1 MGLPSVVPL
10 AAMLSKFLLALAVL
24 FGVYWVTRARW
35 RAARQRP
42 GPELLPRSPLIP
54 VATVRTLAYGL
65 LITMVS
71 GSLLWFYFDWEEGR
85 KVVSVQVINTNTGA
99 IVVYQARRADMQGRQ
114 FTTLDGRRVFLAEV
128 ERLVLE

>member
-1 MGLPSVVPL
+1 
-10 AAMLSKFLLALAVL
+10 
-24 FGVYWVTRARW
+24 
-35 RAARQRP
+35 
-42 GPELLPRSPLIP
+42 
-54 VATVRTLAYGL
+54 LAYGL